1 VSPHRA
7 DSADRDTAARG
18 VLEVLRW
25 AVAALVLGLV
35 LALVVVPR
43 ALGGSALTV
52 LSGSMEPRLSPGDV
66 VALRGVD
73 DPAATTQVGDVITF
87 QPTSDD
93 PTLITHRVVAKKF
106 ATDGTWFVTRGDANG
121 ADDDP
126 IQAVQIKGVVMYS
139 VPWIGYATLW
149 AGNRTGLLAAVGGV
163 ALFAYGA
170 FMVLRPERRRSAVA
184 ADGGAAG

>member
-7 DSADRDTAARG
+7 DRDTAVRG

-25 AVAALVLGLV
+25 AVAALVLALV

-43 ALGGSALTV
+43 ALGGTALTV
-52 LSGSMEPRLSPGDV
+52 LSGSMEPGLSPGDV
-66 VALRGVD
+66 VAVRGVD
-73 DPAATTQVGDVITF
+73 DPAATTQVGDVVAF

-93 PTLITHRVVAKKF
+93 PTLVTHRVVAKKF
-106 ATDGTWFVTRGDANG
+106 TSDGTWFVTRGDANG